1 MGREWDRW
9 WHGISEH
16 MRVLARNLVEVAED
30 IWMLLVFFF
39 QQLPAFVKMRRG
51 VCSWENEAFQEMKL
65 PSH

>member
-1 MGREWDRW
+1 
-9 WHGISEH
+9 

-30 IWMLLVFFF
+30 IWMLLVLFF